1 MTNSTSLKN
10 RFADFFGINKN
21 ISAMIILVVLVML
34 GEKMGE
40 RFLPLYILAIG
51 GTNLAVGFLNAMDNL
66 LSALYSFPGGYLSDK
81 IGYKK
86 ALMLFTS
93 VAMIGYLIVILFQS
107 WQAVFVGSILFI
119 AWSAVSLPAIMSLI
133 SKAVPANRRTMGI
146 TVHSLVKR
154 IPMSLG
160 PLLGGTF
167 ISLYGTA
174 TGIRISF
181 ITAFVLGIVALFAIH
196 YLMEDEIVAPKSSR
210 LRDLLKL
217 KTFNPALRNL
227 LVSDM
232 LIRFAEQIP
241 YAFVVI
247 WCVNNIGVSA
257 FQFGILTAVEMV
269 TSVLVYIPIA
279 YYADRYF
286 KKPFILITF
295 IFFTIFP
302 LVLYFS
308 SSFLALVI
316 AFIIRGLKEVGEPTR
331 KSLIMDLAPED
342 SKAET
347 FGTYYLFRDIV
358 VSAAALS
365 SAFLWNISPFTNFIT
380 AFICG
385 MIGTIWFAVWGK
397 DFKREESKSL

>member
-1 MTNSTSLKN
+1 MMNASFRN
-10 RFADFFGINKN
+10 RIADFFGLNKN
-21 ISAMIILVVLVML
+21 ITSMIIMVVLIML

-66 LSALYSFPGGYLSDK
+66 ISALYSFPGGFLSDK

-93 VAMIGYLIVILFQS
+93 VAMLGYLIVIIFQS
-107 WQAVFVGSILFI
+107 WEAVFAGSVLFI

-133 SKAVPANRRTMGI
+133 SKAVPSNRRTMGV

-167 ISLYGTA
+167 ISIYGTT

-196 YLMEDEIVAPKSSR
+196 FLMEDKDVKRSTNSIKDLAGLKSFSPP
-210 LRDLLKL
+210 LW
-217 KTFNPALRNL
+217 NL
-227 LVSDM
+227 LVSDI

-241 YAFVVI
+241 YAFVVV
-247 WCVNNIGVSA
+247 WCVNILGISA
-257 FQFGILTAVEMV
+257 FQFGVLTVVEMI
-269 TSVLVYIPIA
+269 TAMLVYIPVA
-279 YYADRYF
+279 YYADRYY

-295 IFFTIFP
+295 VFFTIFP
-302 LVLYFS
+302 LVIYFS
-308 SSFLALVI
+308 QSFALLIV
-316 AFIIRGLKEVGEPTR
+316 AFVIRGLKEFGEPTR
-331 KSLIMDLAPED
+331 KALIMDLAPED
-342 SKAET
+342 AKAET
-347 FGTYYLFRDIV
+347 FGTYYLIRDVI

-365 SAFLWNISPFTNFIT
+365 SAFLWNVSPFTNFFT
-380 AFICG
+380 AFVCG
-385 MIGTIWFAVWGK
+385 LIGTIWFAIWGK
-397 DFKREESKSL
+397 DIKP

>member
-1 MTNSTSLKN
+1 MTSSSSLRN
-10 RFADFFGINKN
+10 RLINFFGINKN
-21 ISAMIILVVLVML
+21 ITAMIILVVLVML

-66 LSALYSFPGGYLSDK
+66 LSALYSFPGGYLSDR

-93 VAMIGYLIVILFQS
+93 IAMIGYLIVIIFQS
-107 WQAVFVGSILFI
+107 WQAVFIGSVLFI

-133 SKAVPANRRTMGI
+133 SKSVPSNKRTMGI
-146 TVHSLVKR
+146 SIHSIVKR

-160 PLLGGTF
+160 PLLGGTL
-167 ISLYGTA
+167 ISVYGTTA
-174 TGIRISF
+174 GIRISF
-181 ITAFVLGIVALFAIH
+181 ITAFVLGLVALASIH
-196 YLMEDEIVAPKSSR
+196 YLMENEIVAPKSTQIKA
-210 LRDLLKL
+210 LLQLKIFTPDLK
-217 KTFNPALRNL
+217 NL
-227 LVSDM
+227 LVSDIF
-232 LIRFAEQIP
+232 IRFAEQIP

-247 WCVNNIGVSA
+247 WCVNNIGVTA
-257 FQFGILTAVEMV
+257 FQFGILTTVEMV
-269 TSVLVYIPIA
+269 TSALVYIPIA

-295 IFFTIFP
+295 FFFTIFP
-302 LVLYFS
+302 LVTYFS
-308 SSFLALVI
+308 SSFTALVF

-331 KSLIMDLAPED
+331 KSLIMDLAPENA
-342 SKAET
+342 KAET
-347 FGTYYLFRDIV
+347 FGTYYLFRDVV
-358 VSAAALS
+358 VSIAALS

-385 MIGTIWFAVWGK
+385 LIGTVWFAVWGR
-397 DFKREESKSL
+397 DFRKVET

>member
-1 MTNSTSLKN
+1 MSEVKN
-10 RFADFFGINKN
+10 RFINFFGINK
-21 ISAMIILVVLVML
+21 SMTGMIVMVILIML

-86 ALMLFTS
+86 ALLLFTA
-93 VAMIGYLIVILFQS
+93 VAMIGYLVVIVFQS
-107 WQAVFVGSILFI
+107 WEAVFIGAVLFI
-119 AWSAVSLPAIMSLI
+119 SWSAVSLPAIMSLI
-133 SKAVPANRRTMGI
+133 SKAVPSNKRTMGI
-146 TVHSLVKR
+146 TVHSTVKR

-167 ISLYGTA
+167 ISLYGTT

-181 ITAFVLGIVALFAIH
+181 ITAFVLGIVALLAIH
-196 YLMEDEIVAPKSSR
+196 FLMEDEVVAPRTTR
-210 LRDLLKL
+210 LSDILRLKN
-217 KTFNPALRNL
+217 FNPSLKNL
-227 LVSDM
+227 LVSDI

-247 WCVNNIGVSA
+247 WAVNIIGISA
-257 FQFGILTAVEMV
+257 FHFGILTAIEMV
-269 TSVLVYIPIA
+269 TAVLVYIPVA

-295 IFFTIFP
+295 AFFTVFP
-302 LVLYFS
+302 LVVYFS
-308 SSFLALVI
+308 RSFTALIV
-316 AFIIRGLKEVGEPTR
+316 AFIIRGLKEFGEPTR
-331 KSLIMDLAPED
+331 KSLIMDLAPEGA
-342 SKAET
+342 KAET
-347 FGTYYLFRDIV
+347 FGTYYLFRDVV
-358 VSAAALS
+358 VSIAALS

-380 AFICG
+380 AFACG
-385 MIGTIWFAVWGK
+385 LVGTVYFSVWGK
-397 DFKREESKSL
+397 DLKLK

>member
-1 MTNSTSLKN
+1 MNHPTSLRDRIIN
-10 RFADFFGINKN
+10 FFGINKN

-66 LSALYSFPGGYLSDK
+66 LSALYSFPGGYLSDR

-93 VAMIGYLIVILFQS
+93 VAMFGYLIVILFQS
-107 WQAVFVGSILFI
+107 WQAVFIGSVLFI
-119 AWSAVSLPAIMSLI
+119 SWSAVSLPAIMSLI
-133 SKAVPANRRTMGI
+133 SKAVPANKRTMGI
-146 TVHSLVKR
+146 TVHSIVKR

-167 ISLYGTA
+167 ISIYGTT

-181 ITAFVLGIVALFAIH
+181 ITAFVLGVVALLTIY

-210 LRDLLKL
+210 LKDLLRL
-217 KTFNPALRNL
+217 KYFDSSLKNL

-247 WCVNNIGVSA
+247 WCVNNIGISA
-257 FQFGILTAVEMV
+257 FQFGVLTAIEMV
-269 TSVLVYIPIA
+269 TAVLVYIPVA

-295 IFFTIFP
+295 VFFTIFP
-302 LVLYFS
+302 IVIYFS
-308 SSFLALVI
+308 ESFVALI
-316 AFIIRGLKEVGEPTR
+316 FAFIIRGLKEFGEPTR
-331 KSLIMDLAPED
+331 KSLIMDLAPENA
-342 SKAET
+342 KAET

-358 VSAAALS
+358 VSIASLS
-365 SAFLWNISPFTNFIT
+365 SAFLWNISPFTNFLT

-385 MIGTIWFAVWGK
+385 SIGTLWFAIWGK
-397 DFKREESKSL
+397 DLTQKT

>member
-1 MTNSTSLKN
+1 MNINTSL
-10 RFADFFGINKN
+10 RDRITDFFGLNKSM
-21 ISAMIILVVLVML
+21 IGMIIMVVLIML

-66 LSALYSFPGGYLSDK
+66 LSALYSFPGGYLSGR

-93 VAMIGYLIVILFQS
+93 VAMFGYIIVILFQT
-107 WQAVFVGSILFI
+107 WQAVFIGSVLFI
-119 AWSAVSLPAIMSLI
+119 AWSAVSLPAIMSLV
-133 SKAVPANRRTMGI
+133 SKSVPSNKRTMGI
-146 TVHSLVKR
+146 TVHSIVKR

-167 ISLYGTA
+167 ISIYGTA
-174 TGIRISF
+174 IGIRISF
-181 ITAFVLGIVALFAIH
+181 IAAFVLGLVALFAIY
-196 YLMEDEIVAPKSSR
+196 YLMENETVSPQSSH
-210 LRDLLKL
+210 LKDLLKL
-217 KTFNPALRNL
+217 KNFNPPLKNL

-247 WCVNNIGVSA
+247 WCVDIIGVSA
-257 FQFGILTAVEMV
+257 FQFGVLTTVEMV
-269 TSVLVYIPIA
+269 TAVLVYVPVA

-302 LVLYFS
+302 IVIYIS
-308 SSFLALVI
+308 ESFIALII
-316 AFIIRGLKEVGEPTR
+316 AFIIRGLKEFGEPTR
-331 KSLIMDLAPED
+331 KALIMDLAPENA
-342 SKAET
+342 KAET
-347 FGTYYLFRDIV
+347 FGTYYLFRDV
-358 VSAAALS
+358 VVAIAALS
-365 SAFLWNISPFTNFIT
+365 SAFLWNISPFANFIT

-385 MIGTIWFAVWGK
+385 LIGTIWFAIWGK
-397 DFKREESKSL
+397 DIKP

>member
-1 MTNSTSLKN
+1 MTSSSLLKN
-10 RFADFFGINKN
+10 RFKDFFGINKN
-21 ISAMIILVVLVML
+21 ITAMIIMVVLIML

-86 ALMLFTS
+86 ALILFTS
-93 VAMIGYLIVILFQS
+93 IAMLGYLIVILFQS
-107 WQAVFVGSILFI
+107 WQAVFIGSVLFI
-119 AWSAVSLPAIMSLI
+119 SWSAVSLPAIMSLI
-133 SKAVPANRRTMGI
+133 SKAVPANKRTMGI

-167 ISLYGTA
+167 ISIYGTT

-181 ITAFVLGIVALFAIH
+181 ITAFVLGIVAMFAIH
-196 YLMEDEIVAPKSSR
+196 FLMENEAVKSSSSK
-210 LRDLLKL
+210 LSDLKGLKSF
-217 KTFNPALRNL
+217 TPALWNL
-227 LVSDM
+227 LISDM

-241 YAFVVI
+241 YAFVVV
-247 WCVNNIGVSA
+247 WCVNNIGVTA
-257 FQFGILTAVEMV
+257 FQFGVLTVVEMI
-269 TSVLVYIPIA
+269 TAMLVYIPVA

-302 LVLYFS
+302 LVIYFS
-308 SSFLALVI
+308 RSFVMLII
-316 AFIIRGLKEVGEPTR
+316 AFIIRGLKEFGEPTR
-331 KSLIMDLAPED
+331 KSLIMDLASED
-342 SKAET
+342 AKAET
-347 FGTYYLFRDIV
+347 FGTYYLFRDII
-358 VSAAALS
+358 VSIAALS
-365 SAFLWNISPFTNFIT
+365 SAFLWNISPFTNFMT

-385 MIGTIWFAVWGK
+385 LIGTIWFAVYGK
-397 DFKREESKSL
+397 DLKA

>member
-1 MTNSTSLKN
+1 
-10 RFADFFGINKN
+10 
-21 ISAMIILVVLVML
+21 MIILVVLVML

-66 LSALYSFPGGYLSDK
+66 LSALYSFPGGYLSDR

-93 VAMIGYLIVILFQS
+93 VAMFGYLIVIIFQS
-107 WQAVFVGSILFI
+107 WQAVFIGSVLFI
-119 AWSAVSLPAIMSLI
+119 SWSAVSLPAIMSLI
-133 SKAVPANRRTMGI
+133 SKAVPSNKRTMGI
-146 TVHSLVKR
+146 TIHSIVKR

-160 PLLGGTF
+160 PLLGGFF
-167 ISLYGTA
+167 ISVYGTT

-181 ITAFVLGIVALFAIH
+181 ITALVLGLVALAAIH
-196 YLMEDEIVAPKSSR
+196 YLMENETVAPKTSSIK
-210 LRDLLKL
+210 DLLKL
-217 KTFNPALRNL
+217 KYFGPSLKNL
-227 LVSDM
+227 LVSDI

-247 WCVNNIGVSA
+247 WCVNDIGVTA
-257 FQFGILTAVEMV
+257 FQFGILTAIEMV
-269 TSVLVYIPIA
+269 TSVIVYIPIA

-302 LVLYFS
+302 LVIYFS
-308 SSFLALVI
+308 SSFAALIV

-331 KSLIMDLAPED
+331 KSLIMDLAPEGA
-342 SKAET
+342 KAET
-347 FGTYYLFRDIV
+347 FGTYYLFRDVV
-358 VSAAALS
+358 VSIAALS

-385 MIGTIWFAVWGK
+385 LIGTTWFAVWGK
-397 DFKREESKSL
+397 DLIQKE

>member
-1 MTNSTSLKN
+1 MMNASFRN
-10 RFADFFGINKN
+10 RIADFLGLNKN

-66 LSALYSFPGGYLSDK
+66 LSALYSFPGGYLSDR

-93 VAMIGYLIVILFQS
+93 VAMIGYLIVIIFQS
-107 WQAVFVGSILFI
+107 WQAVFIGSVFFI

-133 SKAVPANRRTMGI
+133 SKAVPSNKRTMGI
-146 TVHSLVKR
+146 TIHSIVKR

-160 PLLGGTF
+160 PLLGGFF
-167 ISLYGTA
+167 ISVYGTT

-181 ITAFVLGIVALFAIH
+181 VTAFVLGLVALAAIH
-196 YLMEDEIVAPKSSR
+196 YLMENETVAPKTSSIK
-210 LRDLLKL
+210 DLLKL
-217 KTFNPALRNL
+217 KNFNSDLKNL
-227 LVSDM
+227 LVSDT

-247 WCVNNIGVSA
+247 WCVNNIGVTA
-257 FQFGILTAVEMV
+257 FQFGVLTAVEMV
-269 TSVLVYIPIA
+269 TSVIVYIPIA

-286 KKPFILITF
+286 KKPFILVTF
-295 IFFTIFP
+295 FFFTIFP
-302 LVLYFS
+302 LVIYFS
-308 SSFLALVI
+308 GSFAALII

-331 KSLIMDLAPED
+331 KALIMDLAPED
-342 SKAET
+342 AKAET
-347 FGTYYLFRDIV
+347 FGTYYLIRDVI

-365 SAFLWNISPFTNFIT
+365 SAFLWNVSPFTNFFT
-380 AFICG
+380 AFVCG
-385 MIGTIWFAVWGK
+385 LIGTIWFAIWGK
-397 DFKREESKSL
+397 DIKPSHKN

>member
-1 MTNSTSLKN
+1 MTSSSLLKN
-10 RFADFFGINKN
+10 RFKDFFGINKN
-21 ISAMIILVVLVML
+21 ITAMIIMVVLIML

-51 GTNLAVGFLNAMDNL
+51 GTNLAVGFLNGMDNL

-86 ALMLFTS
+86 ALILFTS
-93 VAMIGYLIVILFQS
+93 IAMLGYLIVILFQS
-107 WQAVFVGSILFI
+107 WQAVFIGSVLFI
-119 AWSAVSLPAIMSLI
+119 SWSAVSLPAIMSLI
-133 SKAVPANRRTMGI
+133 SKAVPANKRTMGI

-167 ISLYGTA
+167 ISIYGTT

-181 ITAFVLGIVALFAIH
+181 ITAFVLGIVAMFAIH
-196 YLMEDEIVAPKSSR
+196 FLMENEAVKSSSSK
-210 LRDLLKL
+210 LSDLKGLKSF
-217 KTFNPALRNL
+217 TPALWNL
-227 LVSDM
+227 LISDM

-241 YAFVVI
+241 YAFVVV
-247 WCVNNIGVSA
+247 WCVNNIGVTA
-257 FQFGILTAVEMV
+257 FQFGVLTVVEMI
-269 TSVLVYIPIA
+269 TAMLVYIPVA

-302 LVLYFS
+302 LVIYFS
-308 SSFLALVI
+308 RSFVVLII
-316 AFIIRGLKEVGEPTR
+316 AFIIRGLKEFGEPTR
-331 KSLIMDLAPED
+331 KSLIMDLASED
-342 SKAET
+342 AKAET
-347 FGTYYLFRDIV
+347 FGTYYLFRDII
-358 VSAAALS
+358 VSIAALS
-365 SAFLWNISPFTNFIT
+365 SAFLWNISPFTNFMT

-385 MIGTIWFAVWGK
+385 LIGTIWFAVYGK
-397 DFKREESKSL
+397 DLKA

>member
-1 MTNSTSLKN
+1 MSEVKN
-10 RFADFFGINKN
+10 RFINFFGINK
-21 ISAMIILVVLVML
+21 SMTGMIVMVVLIML

-93 VAMIGYLIVILFQS
+93 VAMLGYLVVIIFQS
-107 WQAVFVGSILFI
+107 WQAVFIGAVLFI
-119 AWSAVSLPAIMSLI
+119 SWSAVSLPAIMSLI
-133 SKAVPANRRTMGI
+133 SKAVPSNKRTMGI
-146 TVHSLVKR
+146 TVHSTVKR

-167 ISLYGTA
+167 ISIYGTT

-181 ITAFVLGIVALFAIH
+181 ITAFVLGIVALLAIH
-196 YLMEDEIVAPKSSR
+196 FLMEDEIVAPKSNN
-210 LRDLLKL
+210 LKDLLRL
-217 KTFNPALRNL
+217 KSFNPSLKNL
-227 LVSDM
+227 LVSDI

-241 YAFVVI
+241 YAFVVV
-247 WCVNNIGVSA
+247 WAVNIIGVSA
-257 FQFGILTAVEMV
+257 FQFGILTAIEMV
-269 TSVLVYIPIA
+269 TAVLVYIPVA

-295 IFFTIFP
+295 AFFTIFP
-302 LVLYFS
+302 LVVYFS
-308 SSFLALVI
+308 RSFTALAL
-316 AFIIRGLKEVGEPTR
+316 AFIIRGLKEFGEPTR
-331 KSLIMDLAPED
+331 KSLIMDLAPD
-342 SKAET
+342 NAKAET
-347 FGTYYLFRDIV
+347 FGTYYLFRDVV
-358 VSAAALS
+358 VSIAALS

-380 AFICG
+380 AFACG
-385 MIGTIWFAVWGK
+385 LAGTIFFAIWGK
-397 DFKREESKSL
+397 DLELK

>member
-1 MTNSTSLKN
+1 MTSQPSLRN
-10 RFADFFGINKN
+10 RFTDFFGINKN

-66 LSALYSFPGGYLSDK
+66 LSALYSFPGGYLSDR

-93 VAMIGYLIVILFQS
+93 VAMIGYLIVIIFQS
-107 WQAVFVGSILFI
+107 WQAVFIGSVLFI

-133 SKAVPANRRTMGI
+133 SKAVPSNKRTMGI
-146 TVHSLVKR
+146 TIHSIVKR

-160 PLLGGTF
+160 PLLGGFF
-167 ISLYGTA
+167 ISIYGT
-174 TGIRISF
+174 TIGIRISF
-181 ITAFVLGIVALFAIH
+181 ITAFVLGLVALGAIH
-196 YLMEDEIVAPKSSR
+196 HLMENEIVAPKSSSIK
-210 LRDLLKL
+210 DLLRL
-217 KTFNPALRNL
+217 KSFNPDLKNL
-227 LVSDM
+227 LISDT

-247 WCVNNIGVSA
+247 WCVNNIGVTA
-257 FQFGILTAVEMV
+257 FQFGVLTAIEMV
-269 TSVLVYIPIA
+269 TSVIVYIPIA

-295 IFFTIFP
+295 FFFTVFP
-302 LVLYFS
+302 LAIYLS
-308 SSFLALVI
+308 GSFITLVI

-331 KSLIMDLAPED
+331 KALIMDLAPEGA
-342 SKAET
+342 KAET

-358 VSAAALS
+358 VSIAALS
-365 SAFLWNISPFTNFIT
+365 SAFLWNISPFTNFM
-380 AFICG
+380 AALVCG
-385 MIGTIWFAVWGK
+385 VIGTVWFAVWGR
-397 DFKREESKSL
+397 DINT

>member
-1 MTNSTSLKN
+1 MTSPSSLSS
-10 RFADFFGINKN
+10 RFINFFGINKN
-21 ISAMIILVVLVML
+21 ITAMIILVVLVML

-51 GTNLAVGFLNAMDNL
+51 GTNIAVGFLNAMDNL
-66 LSALYSFPGGYLSDK
+66 LSALYSFPGGYLSDR

-86 ALMLFTS
+86 ALILFTS
-93 VAMIGYLIVILFQS
+93 TAMVGYLFVIIFQS
-107 WQAVFVGSILFI
+107 WQAVFIGSVLFI
-119 AWSAVSLPAIMSLI
+119 SWSAVSLPAIMSLI
-133 SKAVPANRRTMGI
+133 SKAVPANKRTMGI
-146 TVHSLVKR
+146 SIHSIVKR

-160 PLLGGTF
+160 PMLGGTL
-167 ISLYGTA
+167 ISIYGTT

-181 ITAFVLGIVALFAIH
+181 IVAFVLGMVALAAIH
-196 YLMEDEIVAPKSSR
+196 YLMENEIVAPKSSR
-210 LRDLLKL
+210 IKDLLKL
-217 KTFNPALRNL
+217 KIFNPALRNL
-227 LVSDM
+227 LVSDI

-247 WCVNNIGVSA
+247 WCVNNLGVTA
-257 FQFGILTAVEMV
+257 FQFGILTAIEMV

-295 IFFTIFP
+295 VFFTIFP
-302 LVLYFS
+302 LVIYFS
-308 SSFLALVI
+308 SSFAALVI

-331 KSLIMDLAPED
+331 KSLIMDLAPEGA
-342 SKAET
+342 KAET

-358 VSAAALS
+358 VSVAALS
-365 SAFLWNISPFTNFIT
+365 SAFLWNISPFTNFLT

-385 MIGTIWFAVWGK
+385 VIGTAWFAVWGK
-397 DFKREESKSL
+397 ELSPKEKK

>member
-1 MTNSTSLKN
+1 MALAQLKT
-10 RFADFFGINKN
+10 RFINFFGINKN
-21 ISAMIILVVLVML
+21 ISAMVIMVVLIML

-51 GTNLAVGFLNAMDNL
+51 GSNLAVGFLNAMDNL
-66 LSALYSFPGGYLSDK
+66 LSALYSFPGGYLSDR

-93 VAMIGYLIVILFQS
+93 VAMLGYLVVIIFQS
-107 WQAVFVGSILFI
+107 WQAVFIGSVLFI
-119 AWSAVSLPAIMSLI
+119 SWSAVSLPAIMSLI
-133 SKAVPANRRTMGI
+133 SKAVPANKRTMGV

-167 ISLYGTA
+167 ISIYGTT

-181 ITAFVLGIVALFAIH
+181 IIAFVLGIAALIAIH
-196 YLMEDEIVAPKSSR
+196 YLMENEIAASQSSSFK
-210 LRDLLKL
+210 DLLRL
-217 KTFNPALRNL
+217 KNFNPALRNL

-241 YAFVVI
+241 YAFVVV
-247 WCVNNIGVSA
+247 WCVNNIGVTA
-257 FQFGILTAVEMV
+257 FEFGILTSVEML
-269 TSVLVYIPIA
+269 TAMLIYIPVA

-286 KKPFILITF
+286 KKPFIIVTF

-302 LVLYFS
+302 LIIYFS
-308 SSFLALVI
+308 TSFTALVI
-316 AFIIRGLKEVGEPTR
+316 AFIIRGLKEFGEPTR
-331 KSLIMDLAPED
+331 KSLIMDLAGD
-342 SKAET
+342 NAKAET
-347 FGTYYLFRDIV
+347 FGTYYLFRDVV
-358 VSAAALS
+358 VSLAALS

-380 AFICG
+380 AFTCG
-385 MIGTIWFAVWGK
+385 VIGTVWFVVWGK
-397 DFKREESKSL
+397 DFKADVSSHL

>member
-1 MTNSTSLKN
+1 MSTTQLNK
-10 RFADFFGINKN
+10 RFTDFFGINKN

-51 GTNLAVGFLNAMDNL
+51 GTNLAVGFLNALDNL
-66 LSALYSFPGGYLSDK
+66 LSALYSFPGGYLSDR

-86 ALMLFTS
+86 SLMLFTV
-93 VAMIGYLIVILFQS
+93 VAMTGYLIVIIFQS
-107 WQAVFVGSILFI
+107 WQAVFIGSVLFI

-133 SKAVPANRRTMGI
+133 SKAVPSNKRTMGI
-146 TVHSLVKR
+146 SIHSIVRR

-160 PLLGGTF
+160 PLLGGFF
-167 ISLYGTA
+167 ISVYGTT

-181 ITAFVLGIVALFAIH
+181 ITAFALGIVALVAIQ
-196 YLMEDEIVAPKSSR
+196 YLMEDDILNSKSSKIK
-210 LRDLLKL
+210 DLLQL
-217 KTFNPALRNL
+217 KTFNTELKNL
-227 LVSDM
+227 LISDT

-247 WCVNNIGVSA
+247 WVVNNLGFSA
-257 FQFGILTAVEMV
+257 LEFGILTGIEMV
-269 TSVLVYIPIA
+269 TSVLIYIPVA

-286 KKPFILITF
+286 KKPFIIITF

-302 LVLYFS
+302 LMIYFS
-308 SSFLALVI
+308 KSFALLLV
-316 AFIIRGLKEVGEPTR
+316 AFIIRGLKEFGEPTR
-331 KSLIMDLAPED
+331 KALIMDLAPEN

-347 FGTYYLFRDIV
+347 FGTYYLFRDVV
-358 VSAAALS
+358 VSIAALS

-385 MIGTIWFAVWGK
+385 LIGTVWFIVWGK
-397 DFKREESKSL
+397 DLTQQT

>member
-1 MTNSTSLKN
+1 MNHPASLRDRIIN
-10 RFADFFGINKN
+10 FFGINKN

-66 LSALYSFPGGYLSDK
+66 LSALYSFPGGYLSDR

-93 VAMIGYLIVILFQS
+93 VAMFGYMIVILFQS
-107 WQAVFVGSILFI
+107 WQAVFIGSVLFI
-119 AWSAVSLPAIMSLI
+119 SWSAVSLPAIMSLI
-133 SKAVPANRRTMGI
+133 SKTVPANKRTMGI
-146 TVHSLVKR
+146 TVHSIVKR

-167 ISLYGTA
+167 ISIYGTT

-181 ITAFVLGIVALFAIH
+181 ITAFVLGIVALLTIY

-210 LRDLLKL
+210 LKDLLRL
-217 KTFNPALRNL
+217 KYFNSSLKNL

-241 YAFVVI
+241 YVFVVI
-247 WCVNNIGVSA
+247 WCVNNIGISA
-257 FQFGILTAVEMV
+257 FQFGVLTAIEMV
-269 TSVLVYIPIA
+269 TAVLIYIPVA

-295 IFFTIFP
+295 VFFTIFP
-302 LVLYFS
+302 IVIYFS
-308 SSFLALVI
+308 ESFVALI
-316 AFIIRGLKEVGEPTR
+316 FAFIIRGLKEFGEPTR
-331 KSLIMDLAPED
+331 KSLIMDLAPENA
-342 SKAET
+342 KAET

-358 VSAAALS
+358 VSIASLS
-365 SAFLWNISPFTNFIT
+365 SAFLWNISPFTNFLT

-385 MIGTIWFAVWGK
+385 LIGTLWFAVWGK
-397 DFKREESKSL
+397 DLTQKA

>member
-1 MTNSTSLKN
+1 MNHPTSLRDRIIN
-10 RFADFFGINKN
+10 FFGINKN

-66 LSALYSFPGGYLSDK
+66 LSALYSFPGGYLSDR

-93 VAMIGYLIVILFQS
+93 VAMFGYMIVILFQS
-107 WQAVFVGSILFI
+107 WQAVFIGSVLFI
-119 AWSAVSLPAIMSLI
+119 SWSAVSLPAIMSLI
-133 SKAVPANRRTMGI
+133 SKAVPANKRTMGI
-146 TVHSLVKR
+146 TVHSIVKR

-167 ISLYGTA
+167 ISIYGTT

-181 ITAFVLGIVALFAIH
+181 ITAFVLGVVALLTIY

-210 LRDLLKL
+210 LKDLLRL
-217 KTFNPALRNL
+217 KYFNSSLKNL

-247 WCVNNIGVSA
+247 WCVNNLGISA
-257 FQFGILTAVEMV
+257 FQFGVLTAIEMV
-269 TSVLVYIPIA
+269 TAVLVYIPVA

-295 IFFTIFP
+295 VFFTIFP
-302 LVLYFS
+302 IIIYFS
-308 SSFLALVI
+308 ESFVALI
-316 AFIIRGLKEVGEPTR
+316 FAFIIRGLKEFGEPTR
-331 KSLIMDLAPED
+331 KSLIMDLAPENA
-342 SKAET
+342 KAET

-358 VSAAALS
+358 VSIASLS
-365 SAFLWNISPFTNFIT
+365 SAFLWNISPFTNFLT

-385 MIGTIWFAVWGK
+385 LIGTLWFAVWGK
-397 DFKREESKSL
+397 DLTQKA

>member
-1 MTNSTSLKN
+1 MNHPTSLRDRIIN
-10 RFADFFGINKN
+10 FFGINKN

-66 LSALYSFPGGYLSDK
+66 LSALYSFPGGYLSDR

-93 VAMIGYLIVILFQS
+93 VAMFGYLIVILFQS
-107 WQAVFVGSILFI
+107 WQAVFIGSVLFI
-119 AWSAVSLPAIMSLI
+119 SWSAVSLPAIMSLI
-133 SKAVPANRRTMGI
+133 SKAVPANKRTMGI
-146 TVHSLVKR
+146 TVHSIVKR

-167 ISLYGTA
+167 ISIYGTT

-181 ITAFVLGIVALFAIH
+181 ITAFVLGVVALLTIY
-196 YLMEDEIVAPKSSR
+196 YLMEDEIVAPKSSP
-210 LRDLLKL
+210 LKDLLRL
-217 KTFNPALRNL
+217 KYFNSSLKNL

-247 WCVNNIGVSA
+247 WCVNNIGISA
-257 FQFGILTAVEMV
+257 FQFGVLTAIEMV
-269 TSVLVYIPIA
+269 TAVLIYIPVA

-295 IFFTIFP
+295 VFFTIFP
-302 LVLYFS
+302 IVIYFS
-308 SSFLALVI
+308 ESFVALI
-316 AFIIRGLKEVGEPTR
+316 FAFIIRGLKEFGEPTR
-331 KSLIMDLAPED
+331 KSLIMDLAPENA
-342 SKAET
+342 KAET

-358 VSAAALS
+358 VSIASLS
-365 SAFLWNISPFTNFIT
+365 SAFLWNISPFTNFLT

-385 MIGTIWFAVWGK
+385 LIGTLWFAVWGK
-397 DFKREESKSL
+397 DLTQKA

>member
-1 MTNSTSLKN
+1 MTSSSLLKN
-10 RFADFFGINKN
+10 KFKDFFGINKN
-21 ISAMIILVVLVML
+21 ITAMIIMVVLIML

-86 ALMLFTS
+86 ALILFTS
-93 VAMIGYLIVILFQS
+93 IAMLGYLIVILFQS
-107 WQAVFVGSILFI
+107 WQAVFIGSVLFI
-119 AWSAVSLPAIMSLI
+119 SWSAVSLPAIMSLI
-133 SKAVPANRRTMGI
+133 SKAVPANKRTMGI

-167 ISLYGTA
+167 ISIYGTT

-181 ITAFVLGIVALFAIH
+181 ITAFVLGIVAMFAIH
-196 YLMEDEIVAPKSSR
+196 FLMENEAVKSSSSK
-210 LRDLLKL
+210 LSDLKGLKSF
-217 KTFNPALRNL
+217 TPALWNL
-227 LVSDM
+227 LISDM

-241 YAFVVI
+241 YAFVVV
-247 WCVNNIGVSA
+247 WCVNNIGVTA
-257 FQFGILTAVEMV
+257 FQFGVLTVVEMI
-269 TSVLVYIPIA
+269 TAMLVYIPVA

-302 LVLYFS
+302 LVIYFS
-308 SSFLALVI
+308 RSFVVLII
-316 AFIIRGLKEVGEPTR
+316 AFIIRGLKEFGEPTR
-331 KSLIMDLAPED
+331 KSLIMDLASED
-342 SKAET
+342 AKAET
-347 FGTYYLFRDIV
+347 FGTYYLFRDII
-358 VSAAALS
+358 VSIAALS
-365 SAFLWNISPFTNFIT
+365 SAFLWNISPFTNFMT

-385 MIGTIWFAVWGK
+385 LIGTIWFAVYGK
-397 DFKREESKSL
+397 DLKA

>member
-1 MTNSTSLKN
+1 
-10 RFADFFGINKN
+10 
-21 ISAMIILVVLVML
+21 MIILVVLVML

-66 LSALYSFPGGYLSDK
+66 LSALYSFPGGYLSDR

-93 VAMIGYLIVILFQS
+93 VAMFGYMIVILFQS
-107 WQAVFVGSILFI
+107 WQAVFIGSVLFI
-119 AWSAVSLPAIMSLI
+119 SWSAVSLPAIMSLI
-133 SKAVPANRRTMGI
+133 SKAVPANKRTMGI
-146 TVHSLVKR
+146 TVHSIVKR

-167 ISLYGTA
+167 ISIYGTT

-181 ITAFVLGIVALFAIH
+181 ITAFVLGIVALLTIY

-210 LRDLLKL
+210 LKDLLRL
-217 KTFNPALRNL
+217 KYFNSSLKNL

-247 WCVNNIGVSA
+247 WCVNNIGISA
-257 FQFGILTAVEMV
+257 FQFGVLTAIEMV
-269 TSVLVYIPIA
+269 TAVLIYIPVA

-295 IFFTIFP
+295 VFFTIFP
-302 LVLYFS
+302 IVIYFS
-308 SSFLALVI
+308 ESFVALI
-316 AFIIRGLKEVGEPTR
+316 FAFIIRGLKEFGEPTR
-331 KSLIMDLAPED
+331 KSLIMDLAPENA
-342 SKAET
+342 KAET

-358 VSAAALS
+358 VSIASLS
-365 SAFLWNISPFTNFIT
+365 SAFLWNISPFTNFLT

-385 MIGTIWFAVWGK
+385 LIGTLWFAVWGK
-397 DFKREESKSL
+397 DLTQKA

>member
-21 ISAMIILVVLVML
+21 ITAMIIMVVLIML

-66 LSALYSFPGGYLSDK
+66 LSALYSFPGGFLSDK

-93 VAMIGYLIVILFQS
+93 VAMIGYLIVIIFQS
-107 WQAVFVGSILFI
+107 WQAVFIGSVLFI
-119 AWSAVSLPAIMSLI
+119 SWSAVSLPAIMSLI
-133 SKAVPANRRTMGI
+133 SKAVPSNRRTMGV

-167 ISLYGTA
+167 ISIYGTT

-181 ITAFVLGIVALFAIH
+181 ITAFVLGIVALIAIH
-196 YLMEDEIVAPKSSR
+196 FLMEDKDVNRSANSIKDLAGLKSSSPP
-210 LRDLLKL
+210 LW
-217 KTFNPALRNL
+217 NL
-227 LVSDM
+227 LVSDI

-241 YAFVVI
+241 YAFVVV
-247 WCVNNIGVSA
+247 WCVNNLGISA
-257 FQFGILTAVEMV
+257 FQFGVLTVVEMI
-269 TSVLVYIPIA
+269 TAMLVYIPVA

-302 LVLYFS
+302 LVIYFS
-308 SSFLALVI
+308 RSFPLLIV
-316 AFIIRGLKEVGEPTR
+316 AFVIRGLKEFGEPTR
-331 KSLIMDLAPED
+331 KALIMDLAPD
-342 SKAET
+342 SAKAET
-347 FGTYYLFRDIV
+347 FGTYYLIRDIV
-358 VSAAALS
+358 VTAAALS

-385 MIGTIWFAVWGK
+385 VIGTIWFAIWGK
-397 DFKREESKSL
+397 DITRRT

>member
-1 MTNSTSLKN
+1 MNHPTSLRDRIIN
-10 RFADFFGINKN
+10 FFGINKN

-40 RFLPLYILAIG
+40 RFLPLYIVAIG

-66 LSALYSFPGGYLSDK
+66 LSALYSFPGGYLSDR

-93 VAMIGYLIVILFQS
+93 VAMFGYLIVILFQS
-107 WQAVFVGSILFI
+107 WQAVFIGSVLFI
-119 AWSAVSLPAIMSLI
+119 SWSAVSLPAIMSLI
-133 SKAVPANRRTMGI
+133 SKAVPANKRTMGI
-146 TVHSLVKR
+146 TVHSIVKR

-167 ISLYGTA
+167 ISIYGTT

-181 ITAFVLGIVALFAIH
+181 ITAFVLGIVALLTIY

-210 LRDLLKL
+210 LKDLLRL
-217 KTFNPALRNL
+217 KYFNSSLKNL

-247 WCVNNIGVSA
+247 WCVNNIGISA
-257 FQFGILTAVEMV
+257 FQFGVLTAIEMV
-269 TSVLVYIPIA
+269 TAVLIYIPVA

-295 IFFTIFP
+295 VFFTIFP
-302 LVLYFS
+302 IVIYFS
-308 SSFLALVI
+308 ESFVALI
-316 AFIIRGLKEVGEPTR
+316 FAFIIRGLKEFGEPTR
-331 KSLIMDLAPED
+331 KSLIMDLAPENA
-342 SKAET
+342 KAET

-358 VSAAALS
+358 VSIASLS
-365 SAFLWNISPFTNFIT
+365 SAFLWNISPFTNFLT

-385 MIGTIWFAVWGK
+385 LIGTLWFAVWGK
-397 DFKREESKSL
+397 DLTQKA